1 MARGRKKQV
10 NLTLEEQLEA
20 VDNEILECKE
30 QLKNLKEKRKEL
42 YEQMVGTQKEKW
54 YRAVVESGRSVEE
67 VIEMIYE
74 QAKAMWLISYL

>member
-20 VDNEILECKE
+20 VDNKILECKE

-42 YEQMVGTQKEKW
+42 YG
-54 YRAVVESGRSVEE
+54 SS
-67 VIEMIYE
+67 
-74 QAKAMWLISYL
+74 

>member
-1 MARGRKKQV
+1 MIGGQIMARGRKKQV

-42 YEQMVGTQKEKW
+42 SGQMEEIQKEKL

-67 VIEMIYE
+67 VIEMVSE
-74 QAKAMWLISYL
+74 

>member
-42 YEQMVGTQKEKW
+42 YEQMVGTQKEKL
-54 YRAVVESGRSVEE
+54 YRAVVESGRRVEE

-74 QAKAMWLISYL
+74 QAKAM

>member
-1 MARGRKKQV
+1 MIGGQVMARGRKKQV

-42 YEQMVGTQKEKW
+42 YEQMVGTQKEKL

-74 QAKAMWLISYL
+74 QAKAM

>member
-42 YEQMVGTQKEKW
+42 SGQMEEIQKEKL
-54 YRAVVESGRSVEE
+54 YKAIVESGRSVEE
-67 VIEMIYE
+67 VIEMISE
-74 QAKAMWLISYL
+74 

>member
-42 YEQMVGTQKEKW
+42 SGQMEEIQKEKL

-67 VIEMIYE
+67 VIEMVSE
-74 QAKAMWLISYL
+74 

>member
-1 MARGRKKQV
+1 MIGGQVMARGRKKQV

-20 VDNEILECKE
+20 VDNKILECKE

-42 YEQMVGTQKEKW
+42 YEQMVGTQKEKL

-74 QAKAMWLISYL
+74 QAKAM

>member
-42 YEQMVGTQKEKW
+42 YEQMVGTQKEKL

-74 QAKAMWLISYL
+74 QAKAM